1 MALRQTDFQSPRYY
15 VYTISEEQCP
25 RTALCL
31 ATCPK
36 SFTYLFPFQFTDGY
50 SWESDSPTLPSNPSP
65 VA

>member
-15 VYTISEEQCP
+15 VYTIVS

-65 VA
+65 LA